1 MNESDMKNLSFET
14 QVIHAGHSFDPATNS
29 LASPLYQTATFG
41 FGTVEDMDSAWDKL
55 GYLYTREGNPTLIE
69 LEEKLKA
76 MEGGESAL
84 TASSGLGIITST
96 LYAILEKGD
105 HLLCSKG
112 LFFHSNILMNDFL
125 AKMCIDVSF
134 ADFKDLNDVQ
144 QKIQSNT
151 KAFFIETPTNPKL
164 GVVDIQAVAEIAKS
178 NDCIFIVDSTFA
190 PPPIQRPLSLGAD
203 LVVHSLTKYINGHGD
218 ALGGGVIGRKDLVD
232 KIKYPSMPCFTGAC
246 LSPFNAWLIMRG
258 MATLDMRVRKHCE
271 NALEI
276 AKFLQTSPYV
286 EKVIYPAL
294 PGYEGYELCQK
305 QMNGMGGGIICCF
318 YLMRASLSYIS
329 PYLESGFLM
338 TATLVGTV
346 SIIRQTGTKIF
357 AGPVFGA
364 LSDKRG
370 STIFMMIVGFVIA
383 IICVVG
389 MMVTPVEQSN
399 TMLVVVLMLV
409 LAFVLFGMTGIG
421 FAQISES
428 KIPLRYTGAA
438 AGLISVIG
446 YVPDTFYYDIAGSWI
461 ENYGIA
467 GYQRIFML
475 SAVVGVAGI
484 ILSIVLSRLIKK
496 LKAESENA

>member
-218 ALGGGVIGRKDLVD
+218 SLGGCVMGRKELLAQ
-232 KIKYPSMPCFTGAC
+232 IKEISMVNFGGI
-246 LSPFNAWLIMRG
+246 LSPFNAWLIARG
-258 MATLDMRVRKHCE
+258 LVTLPLRMAQHSKVALAVATFLEQHPDVRFVWYPGLESHPQHERAKQWMHGQYSGMIAFDIHGDALRHQKFLDALSLVTHAVSLGDVESLIVYYDEYSDKLPHYPEIFQKGFFRFSIGLESETDLIADLKQ
-271 NALEI
+271 ALER
-276 AKFLQTSPYV
+276 S
-286 EKVIYPAL
+286 
-294 PGYEGYELCQK
+294 
-305 QMNGMGGGIICCF
+305 
-318 YLMRASLSYIS
+318 AS
-329 PYLESGFLM
+329 
-338 TATLVGTV
+338 V
-346 SIIRQTGTKIF
+346 
-357 AGPVFGA
+357 
-364 LSDKRG
+364 
-370 STIFMMIVGFVIA
+370 
-383 IICVVG
+383 
-389 MMVTPVEQSN
+389 
-399 TMLVVVLMLV
+399 
-409 LAFVLFGMTGIG
+409 
-421 FAQISES
+421 
-428 KIPLRYTGAA
+428 
-438 AGLISVIG
+438 
-446 YVPDTFYYDIAGSWI
+446 
-461 ENYGIA
+461 
-467 GYQRIFML
+467 
-475 SAVVGVAGI
+475 
-484 ILSIVLSRLIKK
+484 
-496 LKAESENA
+496 